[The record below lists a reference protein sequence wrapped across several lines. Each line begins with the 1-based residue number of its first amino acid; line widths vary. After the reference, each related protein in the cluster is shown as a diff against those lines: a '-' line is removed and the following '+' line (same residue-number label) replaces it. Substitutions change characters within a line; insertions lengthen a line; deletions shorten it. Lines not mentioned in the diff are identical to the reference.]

1 MKIQVKTATLP
12 PSRETAVPA
21 VWPEE
26 TRVAEPGVVAATG
39 PGTTLTAAA
48 AESGN
53 EGAAGV
59 VIVAEAP
66 PEFVTVI
73 VAVNESPSGSVC
85 GMARVAESCEGVCT
99 VTGDDVFGVAVMALW
114 SVESVPLAFAVSVRE
129 PAALGV

>member
-1 MKIQVKTATLP
+1 MAGPDGNLWFADHGATGAIGRIT
-12 PSRETAVPA
+12 PSGAIHEFT
-21 VWPEE
+21 
-26 TRVAEPGVVAATG
+26 TG
-39 PGTTLTAAA
+39 PGTTLTGAA